1 MWNVAIGESIKLPF
15 IFFSLVSMWEIFFH
29 FKLAHLYPTKKL
41 SDIQSVS
48 DTSNSTTMPALAAF
62 SAATPQHFV
71 TFLIHQTDIQFMLS
85 RMLTLPKEIQAV
97 QIDHQALLQKAKE
110 YALTTHTTYID
121 TPHIFAAYLI
131 HWPEPRTR
139 QESWK
144 ALEEIYATGRAK
156 SIGVSNYTIKHLEEV
171 KTYATVMP
179 MVNQVEFH
187 PFLYQQELLEYCQ
200 KNNIALEAYS
210 PLAHGE
216 KIKHSILKEV
226 ADHRGKSSA
235 QVMLRWSL
243 QHGNIVLPKSVTPE
257 RIKENFEVFDFELAP
272 EEMMRI
278 DGLHEDL
285 RTCWDPS
292 ELV

>member
-1 MWNVAIGESIKLPF
+1 MITSTLSNGVKIP
-15 IFFSLVSMWEIFFH
+15 SL
-29 FKLAHLYPTKKL
+29 
-41 SDIQSVS
+41 
-48 DTSNSTTMPALAAF
+48 ALGTWK
-62 SAATPQHFV
+62 S
-71 TFLIHQTDIQFMLS
+71 S
-85 RMLTLPKEIQAV
+85 GR
-97 QIDHQALLQKAKE
+97 KAKE
-110 YALTTHTTYID
+110 AVKIALDVGYRHID
-121 TPHIFAAYLI
+121 TAKIYGNEREVGEAIQESGIPRSDIFVTTKLWNGDQGYEKAMKAFDKSLEELGFDYVDLYLI